1 MRKSV
6 ELFSG
11 FFPMSMPVVEKKIV
25 KHSSSGRGSAVQ
37 IQRPAPFVV
46 EIGYMAAVVI
56 AVRSFRDGDNPS
68 SAVQPDDT
76 EDLLYCSGTGGA
88 MSDDVFF
95 FLRSFF

>member
-25 KHSSSGRGSAVQ
+25 KHSGSGRGSAVQ

-56 AVRSFRDGDNPS
+56 AVRSSVMGIILH
-68 SAVQPDDT
+68 
-76 EDLLYCSGTGGA
+76 LLYSRMIQKIFYTAVELAEPCQMTFS
-88 MSDDVFF
+88 
-95 FLRSFF
+95 SF